1 MKLYGKEIRFSKIVF
16 LTLYYGLLRYLPCS
30 TNFLLGN
37 ASKKLRYLCC
47 KKIFYY
53 CGRNVNI
60 ERKAYFGSGLEVEIG
75 DNSGLGMNCCVP
87 SDIVIGKNVMM
98 GPNCYI
104 LNRNH
109 QFNSVDIPMIQQG
122 FSKKKRT
129 IIEDDV
135 WIGRDVLFTPGRL
148 VKKGT
153 IIAGGCVLCKDFPPY
168 SIIGGNPSKF
178 IRSRLCK

>member
-1 MKLYGKEIRFSKIVF
+1 MLIWLNMKLYGREIRLSKIVF
-16 LTLYYGLLRYLPCS
+16 LGLYYGLLRYLPCS

-37 ASKKLRYLCC
+37 ISKKLRYLCC

-53 CGRNVNI
+53 CGSNVNI
-60 ERKAYFGSGLEVEIG
+60 ERGAYFGSGLKVKIG
-75 DNSGLGMNCCVP
+75 DNSGLGINCCVP
-87 SDIVIGKNVMM
+87 SDIVIGKDVMM

-109 QFNSVDIPMIQQG
+109 QFSSIDIPMIQQG
-122 FSKKKRT
+122 FCKKKQT

-148 VKKGT
+148 VSKGT
-153 IIAGGCVLCKDFPPY
+153 IIGGGVY
-168 SIIGGNPSKF
+168 SVKISLLILSLVV
-178 IRSRLCK
+178 ILLD